1 MKVNIFMTIL
11 ALAASALVG
20 YAFYAS
26 GCTTLHTVVSTVLF
40 AIFLEMGLG
49 LSVKEDP
56 RTSILLKV
64 TSFIFL
70 IAALVLDII
79 LIALAVS
86 QSTFIIANGLFAVV
100 AALVFYNLY
109 NTKQ

>member
-1 MKVNIFMTIL
+1 
-11 ALAASALVG
+11 
-20 YAFYAS
+20 
-26 GCTTLHTVVSTVLF
+26 
-40 AIFLEMGLG
+40 MGLG
-49 LSVKEDP
+49 LSVKEYP

-100 AALVFYNLY
+100 AALIYYNLY